1 MSGFSTP
8 QCSYRMLQSEH
19 ILVVGPMGTAPN
31 IHQIDGKYR
40 LLAQLGQG
48 GTADVSL
55 AVARGP
61 SGFNKLVVLKSMRS
75 TMRNEPELAR
85 MFLNEARL
93 AARLNHPNIVQTNEV
108 FEFDGLPVI
117 VMEYLEGQPL
127 SSVLA
132 RGRPSGKFTLAMH
145 LRVISEVLGGL
156 HYSHELRDFDGTA
169 LNVVHRDMSP
179 HNVFLTFDGQVKVL
193 DFGIAKLSAS
203 LVETATGVIK
213 GKLHYMPPEQIAGE
227 GIDRRSDIYAVG
239 VMLWEA
245 ATGAR
250 MWKNRS
256 DAAVMNAI
264 LNGEVPRARDFQ
276 TIDPE
281 LERII
286 EKALAFDPQKR
297 YQTAHEFQNDL
308 DTYAAALSAGPMRE
322 IGKVVAELF
331 AETRAETQR
340 LIEVQLSKVAS
351 MSAGE
356 RTRSGAPGELTA
368 TTTLLGEAG
377 SHSGVTVQPTRA
389 RSNRWLIVAVGLLFV
404 AVGVWAVRGRTTTAE
419 ARSAPAT
426 AAAAA
431 EAPSTVRLHITAFP
445 ANAKVFVDGELAPS
459 NPYSRNFPRQGDTK
473 HKITIEA
480 PDHQSETR
488 EVVYDADNDLV
499 ITLMPVAA
507 ATIELQPRSD
517 RSGSSNPAPSPRH
530 RAVAAPAPAAA
541 PARGADCEPP
551 YYVDARGVKKFKPQC
566 LR

>member
-1 MSGFSTP
+1 
-8 QCSYRMLQSEH
+8 
-19 ILVVGPMGTAPN
+19 MGTAPN

-75 TMRNEPELAR
+75 TMRAEPELAR

-127 SSVLA
+127 SSVLS
-132 RGRPSGKFTLAMH
+132 RGRAAGTFTLAMH
-145 LRVISEVLGGL
+145 LRVISEALSGL
-156 HYSHELRDFDGTA
+156 HYSHELKDFDGTA

-179 HNVFLTFDGQVKVL
+179 HNVFLTFDGQIKVL

-227 GIDRRSDIYAVG
+227 GIDRRSDIYAMG

-245 ATGAR
+245 ATGQR
-250 MWKNRS
+250 MWKNRH

-264 LNGEVPRARDFQ
+264 LNGEVPKARDIC

-286 EKALAFDPQKR
+286 DKALSFDQRQR
-297 YQTAHEFQNDL
+297 YQTAYDLQNDL
-308 DTYAAALSAGPMRE
+308 DAFVSTLGGGTLRD

-331 AETRAETQR
+331 ADTRAETQR

-351 MSAGE
+351 LSAVE
-356 RTRSGAPGELTA
+356 WAATHPSELTA
-368 TTTLLGEAG
+368 STTTHLGYEAG
-377 SHSGVTVQPTRA
+377 SHSGVTVQPVKKT
-389 RSNRWLIVAVGLLFV
+389 RSNRWLLVAAGLLL
-404 AVGVWAVRGRTTTAE
+404 VGGGALFLRSQKATADA
-419 ARSAPAT
+419 ARRAS
-426 AAAAA
+426 AAAAPVA
-431 EAPSTVRLHITAFP
+431 EAPGTVRVLITAFP
-445 ANAKVFVDGELAPS
+445 AHARVFIDGELTPS
-459 NPYSRNFPRQGDTK
+459 NPFSRHFPQDGSTK
-473 HKITIEA
+473 HKVVVEA
-480 PDHQSETR
+480 PDHRSETR
-488 EVVYDADNDLV
+488 EVVFAADSDLV
-499 ITLMPVAA
+499 ITLEPVAPA
-507 ATIELQPRSD
+507 KAPTPPATTASEPKSVSRGTRRPVADPGEAPR
-517 RSGSSNPAPSPRH
+517 
-530 RAVAAPAPAAA
+530 
-541 PARGADCEPP
+541 ADCELP
-551 YYVDARGVKKFKPQC
+551 YFVDARGVKKYKPQC